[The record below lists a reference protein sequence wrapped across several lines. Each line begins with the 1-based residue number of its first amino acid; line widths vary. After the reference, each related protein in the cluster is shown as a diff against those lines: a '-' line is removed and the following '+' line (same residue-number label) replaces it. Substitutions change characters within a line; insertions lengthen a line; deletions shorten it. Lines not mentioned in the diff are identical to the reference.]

1 MKEQKPFETL
11 ASYENAFLEIIEQL
25 HYYLPFVASRNFDYY
40 RQACQMNSQ
49 FLENL
54 VKCYDSTNENYY
66 GAKLYGATKC
76 RERCGMSFRDILV
89 TNEGFKC
96 KTEIKRIFTNFEKI
110 AKWFTNDYLTPMS
123 QFWFGTSA
131 SFSEAYA
138 TMDKPMAQRC
148 LVLMEYL
155 THVDM
160 IYSRF
165 RDYALVK
172 RTPAMYAPS
181 ALVLKVMACDVM
193 FEMLERESL
202 LKIETDLFDSIL
214 KTNIDVLVTQVCK
227 GQTKHLTAHYKR
239 LLHNVSIF
247 KQLRTT
253 KQISAKEFK

>member
-49 FLENL
+49 FFENL
-54 VKCYDSTNENYY
+54 VKCYDTN
-66 GAKLYGATKC
+66 GLKLYGAAINKNHC
-76 RERCGMSFRDILV
+76 ELSFRDILV
-89 TNEGFKC
+89 SNDGLRY
-96 KTEIKRIFTNFEKI
+96 KTEIKRIFANFEKVS
-110 AKWFTNDYLTPMS
+110 KWFINDYLTPMS
-123 QFWFGTSA
+123 QFWFGSTA
-131 SFSEAYA
+131 SFSAAYA

-148 LVLMEYL
+148 FVLMEYL
-155 THVDM
+155 SHVDM

-172 RTPAMYAPS
+172 RTPAIYAPS
-181 ALVLKVMACDVM
+181 TLVLKVMACDVM
-193 FEMLERESL
+193 FQMLERESL

-247 KQLRTT
+247 KQLRST
-253 KQISAKEFK
+253 KQISSKEFK